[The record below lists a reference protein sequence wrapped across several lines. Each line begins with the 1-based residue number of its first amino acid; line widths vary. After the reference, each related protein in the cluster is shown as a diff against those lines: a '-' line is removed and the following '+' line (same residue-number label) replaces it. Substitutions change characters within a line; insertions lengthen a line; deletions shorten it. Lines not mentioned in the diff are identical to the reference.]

1 MLNNY
6 FKITLRNISRNKMYS
21 GLNIVG
27 LAIGLA
33 CCILILLYVHDEL
46 SYDRFHDNA
55 DSIYR
60 IVPTFTTSERTMYLA
75 TNAHVQGPILKD
87 EFPEVLEYVRF
98 SGYRERVMEYEN
110 ISFSEENFVYADE
123 SVFDVFSFDMILGN
137 PKEALVN
144 PNTIVLTEEM
154 AEKYF
159 GSDDPMGKSLKINYN
174 ALFTVTGVIKNIPS
188 ASHIKPDFLASFST
202 MGLEPSTNINND
214 LLN

>member
-1 MLNNY
+1 MLKNY
-6 FKITLRNISRNKMYS
+6 FKITLRNISRNKLYS

-60 IVPTFTTSERTMYLA
+60 VVPTFVTQERTMYLA
-75 TNAHVQGPILKD
+75 TNAHVQGPMLKD

-98 SGYRERVMEYEN
+98 TPYGSPKVIEYEN
-110 ISFSEENFVYADE
+110 ISFSEERFLMADE
-123 SVFDVFSFDMILGN
+123 TVFTVFSFDMISGN

-144 PNTIVLTEEM
+144 PNTVVFTEEM

-159 GSDDPMGKSLKINYN
+159 GSEDPYGK
-174 ALFTVTGVIKNIPS
+174 
-188 ASHIKPDFLASFST
+188 KPK
-202 MGLEPSTNINND
+202 G
-214 LLN
+214 